1 MPEGS
6 FLQSNVCRPDKTPL
20 FADVL
25 GPTETRE
32 ELVVDLRLLI
42 LRVEAAFARIAEAK
56 GLIFHCDLVSE
67 PLLVKG
73 DSQSLRRLLLILI
86 DNAMKFTP
94 PGGSVS
100 VVARS
105 AFEGIV
111 LKFRD
116 TGIGIDPED
125 LPHIFERFYR
135 SGHGRSRKIILA
147 K

>member
-1 MPEGS
+1 LPEGS

-73 DSQSLRRLLLILI
+73 DSQSLRRLLRIRFQSSRCKDELYVIR
-86 DNAMKFTP
+86 
-94 PGGSVS
+94 GGS
-100 VVARS
+100 
-105 AFEGIV
+105 
-111 LKFRD
+111 L
-116 TGIGIDPED
+116 IG
-125 LPHIFERFYR
+125 H
-135 SGHGRSRKIILA
+135 
-147 K
+147 